1 MKLCTFTHG
10 QKTRIGVV
18 VGELVID
25 LPAVVPGLPADMIS
39 FLEAGDEAMAAAQEA
54 QTNPEV
60 AFPVADVTLE
70 APVPVPGKIL
80 AIGLN
85 YADHVA
91 ESGGQAPSVQMWFN
105 KQRNAANRPYGTIN
119 KPAVSDMLDYEGEL
133 VFVVGKR
140 AKHVPKDRAAEVI
153 AGYCC
158 GNDVSVR
165 DWQAASRT
173 MQIGKSF
180 DTHAPFGPWI
190 VTADEVGDP
199 HNLGI
204 RTVVNEEV
212 RQNSNTE
219 HLIFDCFDHIEHL
232 TKAFTLDPGD
242 VIFTGTSAG
251 VAAAMKPPPWL
262 KVGDEVRVEIEKVG
276 FIEHKVV
283 AEDAAMLIG
292 DNVSA
297 R

>member
-10 QKTRIGVV
+10 QRTRIGAV

-25 LPAVVPGLPADMIS
+25 LPAVVPKLPSDMIA
-39 FLEAGDEAMAAAQEA
+39 FLQAGDEAMALAQEA
-54 QTNPEV
+54 QTNPDV
-60 AFPVADVTLE
+60 SFPVADVVLE
-70 APVPVPGKIL
+70 APVPRPGKIL

-91 ESGGQAPSVQMWFN
+91 ETGGTAPSVQMWFN
-105 KQRNAANRPYGTIN
+105 KQTTATNRPYGSIN
-119 KPAVSDMLDYEGEL
+119 KPAVSDTLDYEGEL
-133 VFVVGKR
+133 AFVIGKR
-140 AKHVPKDRAAEVI
+140 AKHVPKERAHEVI

-190 VTADEVGDP
+190 VTPDEVEDP

-204 RTVVNEEV
+204 RTVVNDEV

-219 HLIFDCFDHIEHL
+219 HLIFNCFEQVEHL
-232 TKAFTLDPGD
+232 TKSFTLEPGD
-242 VIFTGTSAG
+242 VIFTGTSSG
-251 VAAAMKPPPWL
+251 VAAAMRPPKWL
-262 KVGDEVRVEIEKVG
+262 KVGDEVRIEIEKVG
-276 FIEHKVV
+276 YIEHTVV
-283 AEDAAMLIG
+283 EEDAATVIG
-292 DNVSA
+292 G
-297 R
+297 

>member
-10 QKTRIGVV
+10 QRTRIGAV

-25 LPAVVPGLPADMIS
+25 LPAVVPELPADMIA
-39 FLEAGDEAMAAAQEA
+39 FLQAGDEAMARAEEA
-54 QTNPEV
+54 QTMPDV
-60 AFPVADVTLE
+60 SFPVADVVLE
-70 APVPVPGKIL
+70 APVPRPGKIL

-91 ESGGQAPSVQMWFN
+91 ETGGIAPSVQMWFN
-105 KQRNAANRPYGTIN
+105 KQTTATNRPYGSIN
-119 KPAVSDMLDYEGEL
+119 KPAVSDTLDYEGEL
-133 VFVVGKR
+133 AFVIGKR
-140 AKHVPKDRAAEVI
+140 AKHVPRERAHEVI

-190 VTADEVGDP
+190 VTPDEVEDP

-204 RTVVNEEV
+204 RTVVNDEV

-219 HLIFDCFDHIEHL
+219 HLIFNCFEQVEHL
-232 TKAFTLDPGD
+232 TKSFTLEPGD
-242 VIFTGTSAG
+242 VIFTGTSSG
-251 VAAAMKPPPWL
+251 VAAAMRPPKWL
-262 KVGDEVRVEIEKVG
+262 KVGDEVRIEIEKVG
-276 FIEHKVV
+276 YIEHTVV
-283 AEDAAMLIG
+283 DEDAATVIG
-292 DNVSA
+292 
-297 R
+297 

>member
-10 QKTRIGVV
+10 GRTRIGAV

-25 LPAVVPGLPADMIS
+25 LPAVSPGLPETMLA
-39 FLEAGDEAMAAAQEA
+39 FLAAGDAAMAAAQEA

-70 APVPVPGKIL
+70 APVPRPGKIL

-85 YADHVA
+85 YADHIA
-91 ESGGQAPSVQMWFN
+91 ETGAQPPTVQMWFN
-105 KQRNAANRPYGTIN
+105 KQHTAANRPYGTIT

-133 VFVVGKR
+133 AFVIGKR
-140 AKHVPKDRAAEVI
+140 AKHVPTERAHEVI

-165 DWQAASRT
+165 DWQRAAPT

-190 VTADEVGDP
+190 VTPDEVGDP
-199 HNLGI
+199 HDLGI
-204 RTVVNEEV
+204 RTVVGDEV
-212 RQNSNTE
+212 RQNSNTR
-219 HLIFDCFDHIEHL
+219 HLVFNCFDHVAHL
-232 TKAFTLDPGD
+232 TQAFTLMPGD
-242 VIFTGTSAG
+242 VIFTGTPAG
-251 VAAAMKPPPWL
+251 VAAAMTPPQWL
-262 KVGDEVRVEIEKVG
+262 RVGDEVRVEIEKIG
-276 FIEHKVV
+276 YIEHTVV
-283 AEDAAMLIG
+283 AEDATTEIG
-292 DNVSA
+292 
-297 R
+297 

>member
-10 QKTRIGVV
+10 QRTRIGVV

-25 LPAVVPGLPADMIS
+25 LPAVVPELPSDMIA
-39 FLEAGDEAMAAAQEA
+39 FLEAGDEAMALAAEA
-54 QTNPEV
+54 QTKPDV
-60 AFPVADVTLE
+60 SFPVADVVLE
-70 APVPVPGKIL
+70 APVPRPGKIL

-91 ESGGQAPSVQMWFN
+91 ETGGTAPSVQMWFN
-105 KQRNAANRPYGTIN
+105 KQTTATNRPYGSIN
-119 KPAVSDMLDYEGEL
+119 KPAVSDTLDYEGEL
-133 VFVVGKR
+133 AFVIGKR
-140 AKHVPKDRAAEVI
+140 AKHVPKERAHEVI

-190 VTADEVGDP
+190 VTPDEVEDP

-204 RTVVNEEV
+204 RTVVNDEV

-219 HLIFDCFDHIEHL
+219 HLIFNCFEQVEHL
-232 TKAFTLDPGD
+232 TKSFTLEPGD
-242 VIFTGTSAG
+242 VIFTGTSSG
-251 VAAAMKPPPWL
+251 VAAAMRPPKWL
-262 KVGDEVRVEIEKVG
+262 KVGDEVRIEIEKVG
-276 FIEHKVV
+276 YIEHTVV
-283 AEDAAMLIG
+283 EEDAATVVG
-292 DNVSA
+292 
-297 R
+297 

>member
-10 QKTRIGVV
+10 QRSRIGVV

-25 LPAVVPGLPADMIS
+25 LPAVAPGIPEDMIG
-39 FLEAGDEAMAAAQEA
+39 FLEAGEDAMAAAAEA

-70 APVPVPGKIL
+70 APVPRPGKIL

-91 ESGGQAPSVQMWFN
+91 ETGGETPTTQMWFN
-105 KQRNAANRPYGTIN
+105 KQRNAANRPYGSIN

-133 VFVVGKR
+133 AFVIGKR
-140 AKHVPKDRAAEVI
+140 AKHVPKERAHEVI

-190 VTADEVGDP
+190 VTPDEVGDP
-199 HNLGI
+199 HNLGV
-204 RTVVNEEV
+204 RTLVNGDV
-212 RQNSNTE
+212 RQNSNTK
-219 HLIFDCFDHIEHL
+219 HLIFNCFEHIAHL
-232 TKAFTLDPGD
+232 TKSFTLDPGD
-242 VIFTGTSAG
+242 VIFTGTSSG
-251 VAAAMKPPPWL
+251 VGAAMQPPQWL
-262 KVGDEVRVEIEKVG
+262 RVGDEVMVEIENVG
-276 FIEHKVV
+276 YIQHTVV
-283 AEDAAMLIG
+283 AEDASTVIG
-292 DNVSA
+292 
-297 R
+297 

>member
-10 QKTRIGVV
+10 QRTRIGVV

-25 LPAVVPGLPADMIS
+25 LPAVSPGLPETMLD
-39 FLEAGDEAMAAAQEA
+39 FLAVGDEAMAAAREA

-60 AFPVADVTLE
+60 AFPVADVTLQ
-70 APVPVPGKIL
+70 APVPLPGKIL

-85 YADHVA
+85 YADHIA
-91 ESGGQAPSVQMWFN
+91 ETGAEAPKVQMWFN
-105 KQRNAANRPYGTIN
+105 KQRNAANRPYGSIN
-119 KPAVSDMLDYEGEL
+119 KPAVSDSLDYEGEL
-133 VFVVGKR
+133 AFVIGKR
-140 AKHVPKDRAAEVI
+140 AKHVPAERAHEVI

-165 DWQAASRT
+165 DWQRAAPT

-204 RTVVNEEV
+204 RTVVNDEV
-212 RQNSNTE
+212 RQNSNTR
-219 HLIFDCFDHIEHL
+219 HLVFNCFEQIAHL
-232 TKAFTLDPGD
+232 TKSFPLDPGD
-242 VIFTGTSAG
+242 VIFTGTPSG
-251 VAAAMKPPPWL
+251 VAAAMRPPPWL

-276 FIEHKVV
+276 YIEHKVV
-283 AEDAAMLIG
+283 AEDAATVIG
-292 DNVSA
+292 
-297 R
+297 

>member
-10 QKTRIGVV
+10 QRTRIGVI

-25 LPAVVPGLPADMIS
+25 LPAVVPELPSDMIS
-39 FLEAGDEAMAAAQEA
+39 FLAAGDEAMALAEAA

-60 AFPVADVTLE
+60 SFPVADVVLE
-70 APVPVPGKIL
+70 APVPRPGKIL

-91 ESGGQAPSVQMWFN
+91 ETGGVAPSVQMWFN
-105 KQRNAANRPYGTIN
+105 KQSTATNRPYGSFN

-133 VFVVGKR
+133 AFVIGKR
-140 AKHVPKDRAAEVI
+140 AKHVPKERAHEVI

-190 VTADEVGDP
+190 VTGDEIGDP
-199 HNLGI
+199 HDLGI
-204 RTVVNEEV
+204 RTVVNDEV
-212 RQNSNTE
+212 RQDSNTK
-219 HLIFDCFDHIEHL
+219 HLIFDCFDQIEHL
-232 TKAFTLDPGD
+232 TKSFTLDPGD
-242 VIFTGTSAG
+242 VIFTGTSSG
-251 VAAAMKPPPWL
+251 VAAAMKPPQWL
-262 KVGDEVRVEIEKVG
+262 KVGDEVRIEIEKVG
-276 FIEHKVV
+276 YIEHTVV
-283 AEDAAMLIG
+283 EEDATTVIG
-292 DNVSA
+292 
-297 R
+297 

>member
-10 QKTRIGVV
+10 RRTRIGVV

-25 LPAVVPGLPADMIS
+25 LAAVSPGLPDDMLS
-39 FLEAGDEAMAAAQEA
+39 FLAAGDEAMAAAQEA
-54 QTNPEV
+54 QTNPDV
-60 AFPVADVTLE
+60 AFPVADVVLE
-70 APVPVPGKIL
+70 APVPLPGKIL

-91 ESGGQAPSVQMWFN
+91 ETGGVAPSVQMWFN

-133 VFVVGKR
+133 AFVIGKR
-140 AKHVPKDRAAEVI
+140 AKHVPKERASEVI

-199 HNLGI
+199 HKLGI
-204 RTVVNEEV
+204 RTTVNDDV

-219 HLIFDCFDHIEHL
+219 HLIFNCFEQIAHL
-232 TKAFTLDPGD
+232 TKSFPLDPGD
-242 VIFTGTSAG
+242 VIFTGTSSG
-251 VAAAMKPPPWL
+251 VAAAMKPPQWL
-262 KVGDEVRVEIEKVG
+262 KVGDEVRVEIENIG
-276 FIEHKVV
+276 YIEHKVV
-283 AEDAAMLIG
+283 EEDAATVIG
-292 DNVSA
+292 
-297 R
+297 

>member
-10 QKTRIGVV
+10 QRSRIGVV

-25 LPAVVPGLPADMIS
+25 LPAVAPGIPEDMLG
-39 FLEAGDEAMAAAQEA
+39 FLEAGEDAMAAAAEA

-70 APVPVPGKIL
+70 APVPRPGKIL

-91 ESGGQAPSVQMWFN
+91 ETGGETPTTQMWFN
-105 KQRNAANRPYGTIN
+105 KQRNAANRPYGSIN

-133 VFVVGKR
+133 AFVIGKR
-140 AKHVPKDRAAEVI
+140 AKHVPKERAHEVI

-190 VTADEVGDP
+190 ATPDEVGDP

-204 RTVVNEEV
+204 RTLVNGDV
-212 RQNSNTE
+212 RQNSNTK
-219 HLIFDCFDHIEHL
+219 HLIFNCFEHIAHL
-232 TKAFTLDPGD
+232 TKSFTLDPGD
-242 VIFTGTSAG
+242 VIFTGTSSG
-251 VAAAMKPPPWL
+251 VGAAMQPPQWL
-262 KVGDEVRVEIEKVG
+262 RVGDEVMVEIENVG
-276 FIEHKVV
+276 YIQHTVV
-283 AEDAAMLIG
+283 AEDASTVIG
-292 DNVSA
+292 
-297 R
+297 

>member
-10 QKTRIGVV
+10 QRTRIGVI

-25 LPAVVPGLPADMIS
+25 LPAVAPELPSDMIS
-39 FLEAGDEAMAAAQEA
+39 FLAAGDEAMALAEAA
-54 QTNPEV
+54 QTNPDV
-60 AFPVADVTLE
+60 SFPVADVVLE
-70 APVPVPGKIL
+70 APVPRPGKIL

-91 ESGGQAPSVQMWFN
+91 ESGGVAPSVQMWFN
-105 KQRNAANRPYGTIN
+105 KQSTATNRPYGSFN

-133 VFVVGKR
+133 AFVIGKR
-140 AKHVPKDRAAEVI
+140 AKHVPKGRAHEVI

-190 VTADEVGDP
+190 VTGDEIGDP
-199 HNLGI
+199 HDLGI
-204 RTVVNEEV
+204 RTVVNGEV
-212 RQNSNTE
+212 RQDSNTK
-219 HLIFDCFDHIEHL
+219 HLIFDCFDQIEHL
-232 TKAFTLDPGD
+232 TKSFTLDPGD
-242 VIFTGTSAG
+242 VIFTGTSSG
-251 VAAAMKPPPWL
+251 VAAAMKPPQWL
-262 KVGDEVRVEIEKVG
+262 KVGDEVRIEIEKVG
-276 FIEHKVV
+276 YIEHTVV
-283 AEDAAMLIG
+283 EEDATTVIG
-292 DNVSA
+292 
-297 R
+297 